1 MKKEELEKTFQ
12 ERLDWLMGQM
22 EAFRAEFEAAY
33 AGTGEQAHVLFSAWG
48 DDYYS
53 AAVTMHKDG
62 KFHSVLHSHKPFGA
76 WKDDMAYS
84 FEG

>member
-22 EAFRAEFEAAY
+22 EAFRAEFETVFASD
-33 AGTGEQAHVLFSAWG
+33 GEQAHVRVSALG
-48 DDYYS
+48 DDYYN
-53 AAVTMHKDG
+53 VTVSMHKDG
-62 KFHSVLHSHKPFGA
+62 KFHSVLNCHKLFGK